1 MGSAWAEASRLPR
14 LSTMELVLLVGIVIV
29 VVVGLVILVA
39 ALRSMRPKEPEAQ
52 VYTPSPT
59 MARTAAATSLASPAS
74 GLTPSVIAE
83 IDRLVAAGQKIQAIK
98 LLRQRTGVGLKDA
111 KDRIDHWS
119 ISTTAPHLAA
129 VSHASAV
136 ATSITPRPGSPRGS
150 VPASVAAEIDRLIT
164 ANQAIH
170 AIKLFREHTGAGLA
184 ESKRAID
191 HWR

>member
-1 MGSAWAEASRLPR
+1 MGSAWAAGGCLPR

-29 VVVGLVILVA
+29 VIVGLVILVA
-39 ALRSMRPKEPEAQ
+39 ALRSIRPKEPEAQ

-59 MARTAAATSLASPAS
+59 MARTAPAISASSPTS

-83 IDRLVAAGQKIQAIK
+83 IDRLVAAGQKLHAIK
-98 LLRQRTGVGLKDA
+98 LYRQHTGVGLKEA
-111 KDRIDHWS
+111 KDRVEHWS

-129 VSHASAV
+129 VSHASAS
-136 ATSITPRPGSPRGS
+136 ATSITSGSPRTM
-150 VPASVAAEIDRLIT
+150 VPASAAAQIDHLLA
-164 ANQAIH
+164 ANQAIQ
-170 AIKLFREHTGAGLA
+170 AIKVFREHTGLGLA